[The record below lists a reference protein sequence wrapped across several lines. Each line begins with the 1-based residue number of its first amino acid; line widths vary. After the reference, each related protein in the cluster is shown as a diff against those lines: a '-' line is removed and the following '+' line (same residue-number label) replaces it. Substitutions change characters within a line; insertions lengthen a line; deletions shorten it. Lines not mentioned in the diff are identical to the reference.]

1 MKITVFKDERS
12 LARTLAAQ
20 IAAMLTGQPD
30 LVFGLPTGR
39 TPVRLY
45 HELGTLYTQRL
56 ADFSQATTFNLDE
69 FLGVGPDDPGSYRA
83 FMQTHLFSRVNLS
96 PERIHLLH
104 GSAPDPEG
112 ECARYEQEIA
122 DAGGIDLQLL
132 GIGTNGHIGFNEP
145 ARELAARTH
154 RVTLKESTR
163 RSNAALFGGAAGK
176 VPKEALSM
184 GMATILH
191 ARRIVLVATGKSKA
205 HCIEQVVKGPITTKL
220 PASFLQL
227 HLDVELMLDEAAA
240 AALGGSEPP
249 LFPSNRPGAA
259 GDVVA
264 ARLGVQRPRPR
275 ALVAVE
281 GRGER
286 DLGLVVG
293 GEVVLGGH
301 LLAVEG
307 DGPERRLVGGL
318 AGHRDLAGHRPFF
331 RLLEREL
338 EAAARTGPLPG
349 AGPDAGEIRRL
360 RRSLGPA
367 LRRRET
373 DRRGDE

>member
-1 MKITVFKDERS
+1 LKITVFKDERA

-45 HELGTLYTQRL
+45 HELGTLYAQRL

-96 PERIHLLH
+96 PDRIHLLH
-104 GSAPDPEG
+104 GLAPDPEG
-112 ECARYEQEIA
+112 ECARYEQAIA

-163 RSNAALFGGAAGK
+163 RSNAALFAGAAGK
-176 VPKEALSM
+176 VPREALSM

-240 AALGGSEPP
+240 GSLGGSISE
-249 LFPSNRPGAA
+249 
-259 GDVVA
+259 
-264 ARLGVQRPRPR
+264 
-275 ALVAVE
+275 
-281 GRGER
+281 
-286 DLGLVVG
+286 
-293 GEVVLGGH
+293 
-301 LLAVEG
+301 
-307 DGPERRLVGGL
+307 
-318 AGHRDLAGHRPFF
+318 
-331 RLLEREL
+331 
-338 EAAARTGPLPG
+338 
-349 AGPDAGEIRRL
+349 
-360 RRSLGPA
+360 
-367 LRRRET
+367 
-373 DRRGDE
+373 